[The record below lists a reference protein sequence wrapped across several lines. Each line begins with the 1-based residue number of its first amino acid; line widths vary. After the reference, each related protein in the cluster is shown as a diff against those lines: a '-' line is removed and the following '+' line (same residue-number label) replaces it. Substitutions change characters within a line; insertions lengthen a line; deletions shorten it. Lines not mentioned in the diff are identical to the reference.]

1 MPLLILHVSRMCA
14 RKVQWTVQNCLPKAS
29 YLPARWQGECQL
41 CHGLTHRAEDS
52 HVLKWRTVG
61 FLRKFSL
68 PDTMTGERSSKRLN
82 RNRTAAQGLLHNI
95 TEKGR
100 VYYYISVVNN
110 IILRN
115 IGFCLVPRLCRH
127 SLLMMCA
134 KINML
139 AWCSASERHRKWKEE
154 LDRELGITNLYFY
167 LLFLLFVL

>member
-1 MPLLILHVSRMCA
+1 
-14 RKVQWTVQNCLPKAS
+14 
-29 YLPARWQGECQL
+29 
-41 CHGLTHRAEDS
+41 
-52 HVLKWRTVG
+52 
-61 FLRKFSL
+61 
-68 PDTMTGERSSKRLN
+68 MTGERSSKRLN
-82 RNRTAAQGLLHNI
+82 RNHTAAQGLLHI

-100 VYYYISVVNN
+100 VYYYISVVNS

-115 IGFCLVPRLCRH
+115 IGFCLVPKLCH